1 MGEIGGFS
9 EKSFLMKSDGTVAG
23 AVKRGLYCS

>member
-9 EKSFLMKSDGTVAG
+9 EKLFDEKRGTVAG

>member
-1 MGEIGGFS
+1 MGGERRVFG
-9 EKSFLMKSDGTVAG
+9 KNFLMKSDGTVAG

>member
-9 EKSFLMKSDGTVAG
+9 EKTFFDEKRRDSGR

>member
-1 MGEIGGFS
+1 MGGNGEFS
-9 EKSFLMKSDGTVAG
+9 EKTFLMKSDGTVAG

>member
-1 MGEIGGFS
+1 MGENGGFS
-9 EKSFLMKSDGTVAG
+9 EKTFLMKSDGTVAG